1 MAGRNGSGVFTVTNP
16 DFVSGTAISSSEM
29 DANFSDIA
37 TAITQSIAVDGQTT
51 ITANLPMNSKKLTGL
66 VVGTATGDSVTYGQV
81 WGGVGKKGAD
91 LTSAEPL
98 VIGVDGNYFDVTGT
112 ATVATHTV
120 AASRHYFTQFDGI
133 LTLTH
138 HATTQDLPGEADI
151 TTAAGDIA
159 EWQST
164 GANTVQCV
172 NYTRADGT
180 AIIGADLTA
189 PGPIGSVTPSTGAF
203 TTISGSTLT
212 ATGTI
217 TGAKGA
223 DIASATPT
231 VLADGNYFDVTGTTT
246 IAAFT
251 VSAGVTFTV
260 QFDGALTLTHHAT
273 NLDLPGEADIT
284 TAAGDV
290 ATFFATGANTVQC
303 INYEKANGTAV
314 VVASSS
320 LTFGTRTATTSGTAF
335 TFGSLPA
342 GLTEI
347 LVFLDACS
355 LSGTDSFLITIG
367 DSGGLETSG
376 YVGQSSVAGVAGV
389 ASTAGMP
396 IYSASASQ
404 PTTCT
409 MSMYLVEASSNT
421 WQASHTGQRSDTT
434 TTINGTSTK
443 SLSGELTQISITRT
457 GTDTFDAGNVTIAYR

>member
-98 VIGVDGNYFDVTGT
+98 VVGVDGNYFDVTGT

-120 AASRHYFTQFDGI
+120 AVSRHYFTQFDGI

-189 PGPIGSVTPSTGAF
+189 PGPIGSVTPNTGAF
-203 TTISGSTLT
+203 TTLS

-217 TGAKGA
+217 TGAKGT

-231 VLADGNYFDVTGTTT
+231 VPADGNYFDVTGTTT
-246 IAAFT
+246 ITAFT
-251 VSAGVTFTV
+251 VGAGIAFTV
-260 QFDGALTLTHHAT
+260 QFDGILTLTHHAT
-273 NLDLPGEADIT
+273 NLDLPGEANIT

-290 ATFFATGANTVQC
+290 AYFFATAANQVQC
-303 INYEKANGTAV
+303 ISYTKASGLPV
-314 VVASSS
+314 VSPSSS
-320 LTFGTRTATTSGTAF
+320 VVTVFKSSDQTITTSG
-335 TFGSLPA
+335 L
-342 GLTEI
+342 LT
-347 LVFLDACS
+347 LAHS
-355 LSGTDSFLITIG
+355 LSSAPD
-367 DSGGLETSG
+367 
-376 YVGQSSVAGVAGV
+376 VADVA
-389 ASTAGMP
+389 
-396 IYSASASQ
+396 IN
-404 PTTCT
+404 
-409 MSMYLVEASSNT
+409 LV
-421 WQASHTGQRSDTT
+421 
-434 TTINGTSTK
+434 
-443 SLSGELTQISITRT
+443 
-457 GTDTFDAGNVTIAYR
+457 NVTTEQGWATGEITPAQMTPDGGGAGSKGCVAYTDATNVYIRFCNAASVFTVLHKTTGALTDITNTNWKVHAVAKVYS